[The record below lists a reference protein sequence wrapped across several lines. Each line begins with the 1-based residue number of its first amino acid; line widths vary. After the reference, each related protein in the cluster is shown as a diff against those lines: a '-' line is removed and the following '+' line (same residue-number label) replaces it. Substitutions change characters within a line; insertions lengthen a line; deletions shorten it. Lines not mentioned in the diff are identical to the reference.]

1 LAELY
6 ATKLTLE
13 GYRVILATDGMKG
26 LKLAKEKSPSL
37 ILLDILLPKLDGY
50 QVLAELKKDSK
61 AKDIP
66 VVLLTN
72 LSQRNEVKRGLD
84 LGAVDY
90 LIKAHFM
97 PSEVVAKI
105 KKYLE

>member
-1 LAELY
+1 MAELY

-90 LIKAHFM
+90 LIKDHFM